1 MRSRAGNNPK
11 RRVADLATLD
21 EVFLQ
26 SLSERARYVGSG
38 HHKRHPADY
47 GFGRTSPVPTKSL
60 CDAVGPVLLSQA
72 QTWLQQGIMRGM
84 VSAPAADG
92 FPKYIWCVA
101 DDGRVFEAK
110 THPNTPGQ
118 YHGYPLENEDE
129 MRTYIR
135 TLWDKRCQQAGK

>member
-26 SLSERARYVGSG
+26 SLSERARYIGSG

-47 GFGRTSPVPTKSL
+47 GFGRTNPVPTKSL

-84 VSAPAADG
+84 VSAPTADG

-135 TLWDKRCQQAGK
+135 TLWGKRCQQAGE